1 MHESPVLEIL
11 LIQPA
16 FADHGRSFDDAL
28 SEMVVIPEDL
38 LILDVKVVLGA
49 DEGSIVGGRL
59 AGGVLGDAGD

>member
-1 MHESPVLEIL
+1 MLEIL